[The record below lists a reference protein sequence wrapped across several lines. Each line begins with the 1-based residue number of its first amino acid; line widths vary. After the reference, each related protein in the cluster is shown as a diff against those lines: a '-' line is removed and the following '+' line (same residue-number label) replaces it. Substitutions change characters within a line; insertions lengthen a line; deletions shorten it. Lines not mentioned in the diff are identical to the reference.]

1 MNQITQKAPWHLWL
15 IGIVSLLWNGV
26 GANDYT
32 QTQLRNID
40 YMKSAFEPMGVDLE
54 TGLAY
59 VDSFPIWAEAFWAL
73 GVWGA
78 VAGSV
83 LLLLRSR
90 FAFPAFALSI
100 VGLIVTTI
108 YQYSNPLPGD
118 YDKTIPLAFTA
129 VIWVATIAM
138 AYYARRMTDKGVL
151 R

>member
-1 MNQITQKAPWHLWL
+1 MNQTIQKAPWHLWVVGL
-15 IGIVSLLWNGV
+15 VSLLWNGF
-26 GANDYT
+26 GAYDYT
-32 QTQLRNID
+32 QTQLRNVD
-40 YMKSAFEPMGVDLE
+40 YMTSAFEQMGVDVAA
-54 TGLAY
+54 GMDY
-59 VDSFPIWAEAFWAL
+59 FDSFPIWADAFWAF

-108 YQYSNPLPGD
+108 FQYANPMPGD
-118 YDKTIPLAFTA
+118 YDKTFPI
-129 VIWVATIAM
+129 VISVIIWVVTTALTL
-138 AYYARRMTDKGVL
+138 YARRMIAKGVL